1 MFIGHFAIAFAA
13 KKVSPQTSLGTLIV
27 AAEWIDLIFPVL
39 VLAGLE
45 HAGIKAGDNAFLRL
59 DLTDYPISHSLVA
72 ALGWSLLLGGLVLW
86 RSRDRPAALV
96 VAAAVFSHWLL
107 DFISHTPDVP
117 LWPGGPLV
125 GLGLW
130 RSVAATVAVEGLMFV
145 GALWLYFSGTRA
157 KDRIGRWG
165 AVGLAAFLAVLYVMN
180 LTSPPPPDVQAFAW
194 VGLSAWLLPLWGWW
208 ADRHREPATAQP
220 PQS

>member
-1 MFIGHFAIAFAA
+1 VFIGHFAVAFAA
-13 KKVSPQTSLGTLIV
+13 KKLSPKTSLGTLIL

-59 DLTDYPISHSLVA
+59 DLSDYPISHSLAA
-72 ALGWSLLLGGLVLW
+72 ALVWSLLLGGLVLW
-86 RSRDRPAALV
+86 RSRDRRAALV
-96 VAAAVFSHWLL
+96 VAAAVSSHWLL

-130 RSVAATVAVEGLMFV
+130 RSVSATVVVEGLMYAA
-145 GALWLYFSGTRA
+145 GLWLYFGSTRA
-157 KDRIGRWG
+157 RDRVGRWG
-165 AVGLAAFLAVLYVMN
+165 AIGLAAFLAVLYAAQY
-180 LTSPPPPDVQAFAW
+180 LSPPPQDVKAFTT
-194 VGLSAWLLPLWGWW
+194 VGLAAWLLPLWGWW
-208 ADRHREPATAQP
+208 VDRHREVAGAVA
-220 PQS
+220 